1 MSVSMSKVAEM
12 SGVSTTTV
20 SYVINN
26 KRGVSPKTVER
37 VWDVI
42 KKTGYVPRASDTRP
56 QTPVDGLRTGT
67 IGVFMADG
75 MMSRIPLYARLFE
88 ATHGELESR
97 NLKMSPIL
105 KSIDSDFSPNSF
117 SDVDG
122 VVLCSYDEEI
132 ARKLTIPF
140 VSIFKHPDP
149 AGRLYGDHVEPA
161 NDRIGAMAA
170 QYFIDRGHKKLVVI
184 NPSILPHPPFESRG
198 RCFVDRCRQK
208 GIIAESVKVPFYEM
222 DEQGCLVD
230 GCQIPVI
237 QEFISNFQSLS
248 EKPTGIFVPCDA
260 FLTIFQKSFAAKG
273 IRPGIDVEFLGCNND
288 FSFFQGLATRPATID
303 IHIDTIAGM
312 AVTALLSRIT
322 KSGSDDDAFM
332 IINVD
337 ANIVK
342 AGRGVKDQW

>member
-42 KKTGYVPRASDTRP
+42 KKTGYVPRYSETRAGNGLN
-56 QTPVDGLRTGT
+56 GLRTGT
-67 IGVFMADG
+67 VGVFMADG

-88 ATHGELESR
+88 AIHGELESR

-122 VVLCSYDEEI
+122 VILCSYHQEI
-132 ARKLTIPF
+132 AEQLSIPF
-140 VSIFKHPDP
+140 VSIFSHPDL

-170 QYFIDRGHKKLVVI
+170 QYFIGRGHKKLLVI
-184 NPSILPHPPFESRG
+184 NPSVSHHPAFESRG

-208 GIIAESVKVPFYEM
+208 GIIAESIKVPFYEM

-230 GCQIPVI
+230 GCQVPVI
-237 QEFISNFQSLS
+237 QEFISNFLSLPQ
-248 EKPTGIFVPCDA
+248 KPTGIFVPCDA
-260 FLTIFQKSFAAKG
+260 FLTILQKSFAAKG

-303 IHIDTIAGM
+303 IHIDSIAAT
-312 AVTALLSRIT
+312 AVTALLNRIT
-322 KSGSDDDAFM
+322 KSGSDDEAFM

-342 AGRGVKDQW
+342 AGSGVKEQW